1 MDFIFEAILEI
12 ILDILIIPLENWDRL
27 KARSKIIIISI
38 VIAIILFVRIY
49 LICNAEYKYFY
60 VT

>member
-12 ILDILIIPLENWDRL
+12 VLDILIIPLENLDRL

-49 LICNAEYKYFY
+49 LICN
-60 VT
+60 